1 MKSCAILFFLLLFV
15 SCNRRELTYY
25 EVAEITLT
33 ADWSQAGLEGED
45 TYGATAIFYPQNG
58 GTPQTVLMGN
68 RTHATT
74 RLPKGHYSVIVFN
87 RSFNDFGAIA
97 FRGEGSFHTFE
108 AYAKQIENR
117 SANEVIVASPEKL
130 ATYIIEEFEVT
141 NNMLGNYTGGQ
152 SESRSCTPGECSL
165 HFTPTELTSKVKVQ
179 INVDGLNNIKNATCR
194 LGGIHAS
201 VLLHNGQCSEK
212 MITQEFSIG
221 NPVFHEG
228 SFTDGTLTGEI
239 SVFGF
244 NEASEHS
251 LSLSANL
258 VDGKT
263 KIEQNF
269 DKVNISKNTDETGAI
284 YLHVEAETPEP
295 IPDVEPEKGPDSGF
309 NADVDDWGKEENT
322 ELPL

>member
-1 MKSCAILFFLLLFV
+1 MKPYIVLFSFLLFL

-45 TYGATAIFYPQNG
+45 AYGATAVFYPQNG
-58 GTPQTVLMGN
+58 GTPQIVLMGN

-97 FRGEGSFHTFE
+97 FRGEDSFHTFE

-117 SANEVIVASPEKL
+117 SANEVIVNSPEKL
-130 ATYIIEEFEVT
+130 ATYVIEEFEVT
-141 NNMLGNYTGGQ
+141 DN
-152 SESRSCTPGECSL
+152 PECSL
-165 HFTPTELTSKVKVQ
+165 HFTPTELTSTVKVQ
-179 INVDGLNNIKNATCR
+179 INVDGLKNIKDATCR

-201 VLLHNGQCSEK
+201 ILLHNGQCNEN

-228 SFTDGTLTGEI
+228 SLTDGTLTGEI

-244 NEASEHS
+244 NEEVDHS
-251 LSLSANL
+251 MSLSANL

-284 YLHVEAETPEP
+284 YLHVEAKTPDP

-309 NADVDDWGKEENT
+309 NADVDNWGKEENT